1 MLSHEML
8 VAQICDVLEELRPQF
23 LMHGGNIK
31 FVSFVDGIV
40 NVKLSGACD
49 GCPSS
54 MYTLKLL
61 IENTL
66 KKEVP
71 QVISVEEVFE

>member
-1 MLSHEML
+1 MITDEMIM
-8 VAQICDVLEELRPQF
+8 AQIRDVIEEIRPQF

-31 FVSFVDGIV
+31 LVGFDRGVVK
-40 NVKLSGACD
+40 VKLSGACD

-54 MYTLKLL
+54 NYTLKLL
-61 IENTL
+61 VESTL

-71 QVISVEEVFE
+71 QVVLVEEVFD

>member
-1 MLSHEML
+1 MLTDEMIT
-8 VAQICDVLEELRPQF
+8 AQIKEVLDELRPQF

-31 FVSFVDGIV
+31 LV
-40 NVKLSGACD
+40 NFEKGVVRVKLSGACD

-54 MYTLKLL
+54 NYTLKLL
-61 IENTL
+61 VENTL

-71 QVISVEEVFE
+71 QVILVEEVF

>member
-1 MLSHEML
+1 MLTDEMIS
-8 VAQICDVLEELRPQF
+8 AQIKEVLDELRPQF

-31 FVSFVDGIV
+31 LV
-40 NVKLSGACD
+40 NYEKGVVRVQLFGACN

-54 MYTLKLL
+54 NYTLKLL
-61 IENTL
+61 VENTL

-71 QVISVEEVFE
+71 QVILVEEVFD

>member
-1 MLSHEML
+1 MLSSEVL
-8 VAQICDVLEELRPQF
+8 EAQICDVIEELRPQF

-31 FVSFVDGIV
+31 FVSFSDGIV
-40 NVKLSGACD
+40 RVKLSGACD

-54 MYTLKLL
+54 LYSIKLL
-61 IENTL
+61 VENTL